1 MPSNSPLKGSLP
13 GYAWD
18 TRMQGGRYRLVNAD
32 GGLGR
37 LVSEGE
43 IADSLREMYERTQ
56 TQFGGLAQAVARG
69 DITPSLFQRAMMEQ
83 LKNLHL
89 STAVLGA
96 GGWDRADARLYGR
109 VGRVLRDEYRYLA
122 RFVRQMEAG
131 QISPA
136 EAVNRAQLY
145 ADNAYGQY
153 WRETDRRMSRANVN
167 EERLITDLE
176 PCEICVDAAAQGW
189 VKLGTHTIPK
199 HLKCRCHKE
208 YRTDDE

>member
-1 MPSNSPLKGSLP
+1 MPGPLKGSLP

-18 TRMQGGRYRLVNAD
+18 TRMQGGRYRVVRDN
-32 GGLGR
+32 GSLGR
-37 LVSEGE
+37 LVSEHE
-43 IADSLREMYERTQ
+43 IADNLRVMYERTQ
-56 TQFGGLAQAVARG
+56 TQFATLAEAVARG

-109 VGRVLRDEYRYLA
+109 VGRDLRDEYAYLR

-131 QISPA
+131 EISPVD
-136 EAVNRAQLY
+136 AVNRAQLY

-153 WRETDRRMSRANVN
+153 WKETDRRMRRAGVN
-167 EERLITDLE
+167 EERLHTTTE
-176 PCEICVDAAAQGW
+176 PCERCLNAEAEGW
-189 VKLGTHTIPK
+189 VAIGTYPIPM
-199 HLKCRCHKE
+199 HLKCRCYKE
-208 YRTDDE
+208 YRTRD

>member
-1 MPSNSPLKGSLP
+1 MPSNSPLKGGLP
-13 GYAWD
+13 GYVWD
-18 TRMQGGRYRLVNAD
+18 TRMRGGRYRAVNAD

-43 IADSLREMYERTQ
+43 IAANLRDMYEQ
-56 TQFGGLAQAVARG
+56 TQVQFATLAEAVARG

-83 LKNLHL
+83 LKNFHL

-122 RFVRQMEAG
+122 RFTRQMNAG
-131 QISPA
+131 EISPA
-136 EAVNRAQLY
+136 AAVERAQLY

-153 WRETDRRMSRANVN
+153 WRETDRRMRRAGVV
-167 EERLITDLE
+167 EERVITDVE
-176 PCEICVDAAAQGW
+176 PCEICVDAAAEGW
-189 VKLGTHTIPK
+189 VKIGTHPIPK

-208 YRTDDE
+208 YQTGDE